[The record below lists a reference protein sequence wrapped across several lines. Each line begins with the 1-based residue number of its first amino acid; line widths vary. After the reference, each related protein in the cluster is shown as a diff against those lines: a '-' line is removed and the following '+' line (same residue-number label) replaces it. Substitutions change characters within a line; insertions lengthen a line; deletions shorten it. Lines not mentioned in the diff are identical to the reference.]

1 MIYISNNFMKKN
13 VKTFLK
19 SAAKD
24 YIVRSVN
31 PPIVRASTILFKT
44 MQELRKH
51 QKNIAKGKDV
61 SHWDYGRQG
70 SQTTIQLQKI
80 LKELEQAHYVFLTQT
95 GFSSVAL
102 AIMSVC
108 RPGDEIVISDCVYRP
123 TQKLTSQLLKE
134 FNINAIWYNP
144 NSLEDIK
151 NKVTKKTKLIYVE
164 NPGSNTF
171 EFQDLGKIVA
181 FAKRKNIYTAID
193 NTWGTAYYLKPIKLG
208 FDMSIVSATKYYSG
222 HADVMAGSLAVS
234 KKVYKKVWWYNHL
247 SGYRLSSDDAYL
259 VIRGLRTLDIRLEK
273 HQENTK
279 KVIKWMSRQKKIVKI
294 LYPYKPSSTSYKLW
308 KKYYSGASGLLS
320 IIINSK
326 SKSSVYKFVNSLELF
341 GIGYSWGGFESLAVY
356 NDPVEMGDR
365 QFFKLEKNQHLI
377 RIHIGLEDPNDLIND
392 LKKSLKFV
400 K

>member
-1 MIYISNNFMKKN
+1 MKKSI
-13 VKTFLK
+13 KTFLK

-24 YIVRSVN
+24 YVVRSVN

-51 QKNIAKGKDV
+51 QKDIAKGKEV
-61 SHWDYGRQG
+61 AYWDYGRQG
-70 SQTTIQLQKI
+70 SQTTIQLQKM
-80 LKELEQAHYVFLTQT
+80 LKELEQAHHVFLTQT
-95 GFSSVAL
+95 GFGAVAL

-134 FNINAIWYNP
+134 FGIKAIWYDP
-144 NSLEDIK
+144 NSFNDLK

-171 EFQDLGKIVA
+171 EFQDLGKITA

-234 KKVYKKVWWYNHL
+234 KKVYKKVWWYNHV

-273 HQENTK
+273 HQENTM
-279 KVIKWMSRQKKIVKI
+279 KVIKWMTQQKKIAKI
-294 LYPYKPSSTSYKLW
+294 LYPYKPSSASYKLW

-326 SKSSVYKFVNSLELF
+326 SKSSVYKFINSLELF

-365 QFFKLEKNQHLI
+365 RFFKLEKNQHLI

-392 LKKSLKFV
+392 LKRSLKFV

>member
-1 MIYISNNFMKKN
+1 MKKTE
-13 VKTFLK
+13 KTFLK

-24 YIVRSVN
+24 YVARSVN
-31 PPIVRASTILFKT
+31 PPVVRASTILFKT

-61 SHWDYGRQG
+61 AYWDYGRQG
-70 SQTTIQLQKI
+70 SQTTIQLQK
-80 LKELEQAHYVFLTQT
+80 LLRELEQAHHVFLTQT
-95 GFSSVAL
+95 GFSAVAL

-134 FNINAIWYNP
+134 FNINAIWYDP
-144 NSLEDIK
+144 NSFQDLK
-151 NKVTKKTKLIYVE
+151 NKVSKKTRLIFVE

-279 KVIKWMSRQKKIVKI
+279 KVIKWMTHQKKIVKI

-308 KKYYSGASGLLS
+308 KKYYSGASGLLG

-356 NDPVEMGDR
+356 NDPVEMGVR

-377 RIHIGLEDPNDLIND
+377 RIHIGLEDPNDLISD
-392 LKKSLKFV
+392 LKRSLKFV

>member
-1 MIYISNNFMKKN
+1 MSKTI
-13 VKTFLK
+13 KTFLK
-19 SAAKD
+19 SAGKD
-24 YIVRSVN
+24 YVARSVN
-31 PPIVRASTILFKT
+31 PPVVRASTILFKT

-51 QKNIAKGKDV
+51 QKNIAKGKEV
-61 SHWDYGRQG
+61 AYWDYGRQG

-80 LKELEQAHYVFLTQT
+80 LKELEQAYHVFLTQT
-95 GFSSVAL
+95 GFGAVAL

-144 NSLEDIK
+144 NSFQDLK
-151 NKVTKKTKLIYVE
+151 NKVTKKTRLIYVE

-171 EFQDLGKIVA
+171 EFQDLRKIIT

-234 KKVYKKVWWYNHL
+234 KKVYKKVWWYNHV

-259 VIRGLRTLDIRLEK
+259 VLRGLRTLDIRLEK
-273 HQENTK
+273 HQENTM
-279 KVIKWMSRQKKIVKI
+279 KVIKWMVKQKKIAKI
-294 LYPYKPSSTSYKLW
+294 LYPYKSSSASYKLW
-308 KKYYSGASGLLS
+308 KKYYSGASGLLG
-320 IIINSK
+320 IIIKSK
-326 SKSSVYKFVNSLELF
+326 SKSSVYRFVNSLELF

-365 QFFKLEKNQHLI
+365 KFFKLEKNHHLI
-377 RIHIGLEDPNDLIND
+377 RLHIGLEDTNDLIND
-392 LKKSLKFV
+392 LKKSLRFV

>member
-1 MIYISNNFMKKN
+1 MANSP
-13 VKTFLK
+13 KTFLK
-19 SAAKD
+19 HAAKG
-24 YIVRSVN
+24 IQSRSVN
-31 PPIVRASTILFKT
+31 PAIIRASTILFKT
-44 MQELRKH
+44 IQELRKH
-51 QKNIAKGKDV
+51 QKDIAKGKSV
-61 SHWDYGRQG
+61 AFWDYGRQG
-70 SQTTIQLQKI
+70 SQTTIQLQNL
-80 LKELEQAHYVFLTQT
+80 LKKLELAHHVFLTQT
-95 GFSSVAL
+95 GFASVAL

-144 NSLEDIK
+144 NSFQDLK

-193 NTWGTAYYLKPIKLG
+193 NTWGTSYYLKPIKLG

-279 KVIKWMSRQKKIVKI
+279 KVIKWMTHQKKIVKI